1 MKRIS
6 SLRNIRLLDIRLLR
20 QPDPQG
26 VEAGDLNRVLVV
38 VADQEQG
45 RTAVGAAGDREALD
59 VVEERIGL
67 RLLGQGAP

>member
-38 VADQEQG
+38 VADQKQG
-45 RTAVGAAGDREALD
+45 RTAVGAADDREALD